1 MLRSTI
7 KLFVNVN
14 VFCNDG
20 DKKIVTLPVVVFHCK
35 NET

>member
-7 KLFVNVN
+7 KLFVNVL
-14 VFCNDG
+14 CNDG